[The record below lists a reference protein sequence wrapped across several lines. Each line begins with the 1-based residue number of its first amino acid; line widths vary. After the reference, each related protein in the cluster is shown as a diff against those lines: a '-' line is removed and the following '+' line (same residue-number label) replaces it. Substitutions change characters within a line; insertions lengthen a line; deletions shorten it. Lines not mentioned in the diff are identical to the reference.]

1 MNRFYLL
8 LVAVAVAA
16 GVLIWLGTRPRAGT
30 VAAAAD
36 SAVTVTAADSAFRGH
51 VLGSDSAPVEV
62 TEYADF
68 QCPHCAEFAV
78 VQFPTIREQ
87 LINTGRLRW
96 RFMEYPLGFPL
107 STVSAMAAE
116 CAADQ
121 GKFWE
126 MESALFQQQSQWGR
140 GAKNPIG
147 QFRDMARGLGLD
159 LDAFNQC
166 MSESRPAGRIAWS
179 HQTGVARGVTGTPT
193 FFVRGVQLNTTVY
206 SSSDAFK
213 TLVDSLTAGRQ

>member
-16 GVLIWLGTRPRAGT
+16 GVLIWMGTRPRAGS
-30 VAAAAD
+30 VSAAAD
-36 SAVTVTAADSAFRGH
+36 TTVTITAADSAFQGH

-107 STVSAMAAE
+107 SRVSAMAAE

-126 MESALFQQQSQWGR
+126 M
-140 GAKNPIG
+140 
-147 QFRDMARGLGLD
+147 ARGLGLD
-159 LDAFNQC
+159 LDAFNRC
-166 MSESRPAGRIAWS
+166 MADEEPAGRIEWS
-179 HQTGVARGVTGTPT
+179 RQTGIARNVGGTPT
-193 FFVRGVQLNTTVY
+193 FFVRGVQLNTNTY
-206 SSSDAFK
+206 ATSDAFK
-213 TLVDSLTAGRQ
+213 ALVDSLTGRQ